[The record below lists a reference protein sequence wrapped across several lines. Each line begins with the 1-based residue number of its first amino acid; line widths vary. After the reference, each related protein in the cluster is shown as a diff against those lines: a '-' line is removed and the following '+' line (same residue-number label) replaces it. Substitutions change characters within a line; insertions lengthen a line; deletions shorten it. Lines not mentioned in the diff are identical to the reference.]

1 MPELPEVEAVRRALE
16 PQLRGLT
23 IEDVEVRRP
32 EVVAHPG
39 AETFRERLTGQAFAG
54 MARRGKF
61 LLLQLESGGRI
72 VVHLRMTG
80 CLLLTPAELA
90 EEKHTHLIFR
100 LRGGRELRFS
110 DARRFGRLWLVE
122 NGERDTYSGVE
133 ALGREPLAPD
143 FTPDYL
149 SARLGGRKKAVKE
162 CLMDQSVIAGIGN
175 IYADEILFTAG
186 LHPARPASGLGPG
199 DWERLAQVIPER
211 LSFFI
216 EKDRMTPEEYLETK
230 GRDYRNAPFLQVYGH
245 EGQPCP
251 VCGERLRRTTIG
263 GRGSTFCPRCQKS
276 KEASI

>member
-16 PQLRGLT
+16 PQLLGLA

-39 AETFRERLTGQAFAG
+39 AETFRERLVGQTFAG

-61 LLLQLESGGRI
+61 LLLQLESGGRV

-90 EEKHTHLIFR
+90 EEKHTHLVFR

-143 FTPDYL
+143 FTADYL

-175 IYADEILFTAG
+175 IYADEILFAAG
-186 LHPARPASGLGPG
+186 LHPARPACGLGPG

-230 GRDYRNAPFLQVYGH
+230 GRDYRNAPFLRVYGH

-251 VCGERLRRTTIG
+251 ACGERLRRTTIG
-263 GRGSTFCPRCQKS
+263 GRGSTFCPRCQ
-276 KEASI
+276 ENHCVN

>member
-16 PQLRGLT
+16 PQLLGLA

-39 AETFRERLTGQAFAG
+39 AETFRERLVGQTFAG

-61 LLLQLESGGRI
+61 LLLQLESGGRVI
-72 VVHLRMTG
+72 VHLRMTG

-90 EEKHTHLIFR
+90 EEKHTHLVFR

-175 IYADEILFTAG
+175 IYADEILFAAG
-186 LHPARPASGLGPG
+186 LHPARPACGLGPG

-216 EKDRMTPEEYLETK
+216 EKDQMTPEEYLETK

-251 VCGERLRRTTIG
+251 ACGERLRRTTIG
-263 GRGSTFCPRCQKS
+263 GRGSTFCPRCQ
-276 KEASI
+276 ENHCVN